1 MGIFGWSYPP
11 GAAND
16 PMAPWNQADGVSQIT
31 DYIDGLPANI
41 DLYWTE
47 DGVLIVQTQ
56 EGEDYPQQRSVGDLD
71 WNDDLS
77 EEANYKAAAAE
88 AWRLYQADKR

>member
-11 GAAND
+11 GAAGD
-16 PMAPWNQADGVSQIT
+16 PNAPWNQTGVSQIT
-31 DYIDGLPANI
+31 DYIAELPANV
-41 DLYWTE
+41 DLFWTE

-56 EGEDYPQQRSVGDLD
+56 DGEEFPKECRVGDLD

-77 EEANYKAAAAE
+77 EEENYKAAAKE

>member
-11 GAAND
+11 GAAGD
-16 PMAPWNQADGVSQIT
+16 PFAPWNQDGTAQIT
-31 DYIDGLPANI
+31 DYATGLPANV

-56 EGEDYPQQRSVGDLD
+56 DGEEYPKQIKVGSFGWDDSVP
-71 WNDDLS
+71 DDENYKRAA
-77 EEANYKAAAAE
+77 EEA
-88 AWRLYQADKR
+88 WLRCQADKR